1 MEYIYSFINKK
12 LNILTFYLIIFIGL
26 CFHYS
31 IANSQDIYDQEWINQ
46 VVIACEQLEHDYAI
60 YRDRGDAKAFANI
73 FTKDGEWG
81 RPNAIIKG
89 RDAIEE
95 YINNSNSRS
104 LQEVHMQLTT
114 TIQIKPIDKLTAT
127 GVSYAIVLEAPIE
140 DGLPVTLLGFQVA
153 SESRSIYKLTDE
165 GWKID
170 KREYTTL
177 FVDPD

>member
-12 LNILTFYLIIFIGL
+12 QNILNFCLITFIGFCL
-26 CFHYS
+26 HYS
-31 IANSQDIYDQEWINQ
+31 NASSQDIYDQEWINQ
-46 VVIACEQLEHDYAI
+46 VVISCEQLEHDYAI

-81 RPNAIIKG
+81 RPNGIIKG
-89 RDAIEE
+89 REAIEE
-95 YINNSNSRS
+95 YINNSNNNS
-104 LQEVHMQLTT
+104 LPEVHMQLTT

-127 GVSYAIVLEAPIE
+127 GVSYAIVLEAPIQ

-153 SESRSIYKLTDE
+153 SESRIIYKLTDE

-170 KREYTTL
+170 KRAYTTL

>member
-1 MEYIYSFINKK
+1 
-12 LNILTFYLIIFIGL
+12 
-26 CFHYS
+26 
-31 IANSQDIYDQEWINQ
+31 
-46 VVIACEQLEHDYAI
+46 
-60 YRDRGDAKAFANI
+60 
-73 FTKDGEWG
+73 
-81 RPNAIIKG
+81 
-89 RDAIEE
+89 
-95 YINNSNSRS
+95 
-104 LQEVHMQLTT
+104 MQLTT